1 MAKKTKHQHYVSRF
15 YLRNF
20 SHKNVEKRDETDLI
34 YRLDVGLK
42 NILELSIVDAAVEKN
57 LYTDMELSDP
67 YQWENQFAS
76 KELQMSR
83 SIQSI
88 IDKSRLVFT
97 KTGDVILSEEN
108 RLILVDGIVMQL
120 LRTPKALNKMQQ
132 LSDEQIPY
140 VLTYLKTMIA
150 PYLPDAQKQ
159 YALNYKV
166 SNSVLKSVKLQVMWD
181 AIEKSEIKK
190 VLLEKT
196 WTLYRL
202 INPSTE
208 FNFITSDH
216 PVVVSDVCGNNYNM
230 FESPLISP
238 FTMIS
243 YPLAPDILISI
254 YGKNNRYS
262 FGNNKILFLYL
273 GKDQRF
279 VDRMNQLQRRQCAKY
294 IFKKYK

>member
-120 LRTPKALNKMQQ
+120 LRTPKALNKM
-132 LSDEQIPY
+132 
-140 VLTYLKTMIA
+140 
-150 PYLPDAQKQ
+150 
-159 YALNYKV
+159 
-166 SNSVLKSVKLQVMWD
+166 
-181 AIEKSEIKK
+181 
-190 VLLEKT
+190 
-196 WTLYRL
+196 
-202 INPSTE
+202 
-208 FNFITSDH
+208 
-216 PVVVSDVCGNNYNM
+216 PV
-230 FESPLISP
+230 
-238 FTMIS
+238 
-243 YPLAPDILISI
+243 
-254 YGKNNRYS
+254 R
-262 FGNNKILFLYL
+262 
-273 GKDQRF
+273 
-279 VDRMNQLQRRQCAKY
+279 
-294 IFKKYK
+294 